1 MADETRHVLF
11 VDDDAEIIEMVEAL
25 LEPRGVNVTTAP
37 DGVEALVLLESGL
50 RPDIIIA
57 DVTMPNMDGFDL
69 FRAVR
74 DNDTW
79 KDIPFV
85 LVTGNDDR
93 ANLSRALML
102 GSDDYLIKPFDPERL
117 LLTVYGK
124 TRRSNVPARQ
134 LQMETGPAT
143 PNTNGRRD
151 VSARRAVAPHE
162 APTLPSRH
170 ALRQQAASTPGS
182 QGTNDLGNELK
193 GYLGV
198 LWRYKWII
206 VVCTVVAASVALALS
221 FLMTPIYAATSTVRV
236 SVASGGV
243 VDWGANALAARLVNT
258 YVEIATGDRLRE
270 QVMNELGLEREPGV
284 EVEPV
289 PETELLRITAT
300 DPDPAAAQ
308 AVANLLARMMI
319 ENSLE
324 FYGGDA
330 PTARE
335 LLEIQ
340 LEEAQTNLDNAVAA
354 YDTALRSS
362 RVETVDVQGTPV
374 PEGYLDYLQAQVTL
388 RQQIYADVLERYENA
403 RYNESLRAN
412 AITIVE
418 EAYLPTSPASPKK
431 ALNLLFGLVGGL
443 GVGAVLAFLL
453 ETLDTSIRNTEEVQ
467 TTVPLPLLGQIPEA
481 PHGLPFRPAPSP
493 LFPES
498 GYPFLA
504 DVYHRLRAHLM
515 MSGAIPPGSASV
527 LITSPEP
534 GTGKSTVTANLGL
547 ALAQSG
553 SRVILVDMDLRRPS
567 LHRIFNLSKEPG
579 LSDVLRGE
587 TTLNEV
593 LQEGSHK
600 NLRILTAGRVTDD
613 LTGLLTPTQTGAFIE
628 SLLEDCDYVL
638 LDAPAV
644 LATAD
649 ATLLA
654 GQADTIL
661 VLAAQRRTDRTNLRQ
676 SLQHLHQ
683 IGAKV
688 AGVIVNRV
696 PRSRLYAYYSQ
707 PSTPVEIIKDRIRRI
722 RTGVK

>member
-1 MADETRHVLF
+1 
-11 VDDDAEIIEMVEAL
+11 
-25 LEPRGVNVTTAP
+25 
-37 DGVEALVLLESGL
+37 
-50 RPDIIIA
+50 
-57 DVTMPNMDGFDL
+57 
-69 FRAVR
+69 
-74 DNDTW
+74 
-79 KDIPFV
+79 
-85 LVTGNDDR
+85 
-93 ANLSRALML
+93 
-102 GSDDYLIKPFDPERL
+102 
-117 LLTVYGK
+117 
-124 TRRSNVPARQ
+124 
-134 LQMETGPAT
+134 
-143 PNTNGRRD
+143 
-151 VSARRAVAPHE
+151 
-162 APTLPSRH
+162 
-170 ALRQQAASTPGS
+170 
-182 QGTNDLGNELK
+182 
-193 GYLGV
+193 
-198 LWRYKWII
+198 
-206 VVCTVVAASVALALS
+206 
-221 FLMTPIYAATSTVRV
+221 
-236 SVASGGV
+236 
-243 VDWGANALAARLVNT
+243 
-258 YVEIATGDRLRE
+258 
-270 QVMNELGLEREPGV
+270 
-284 EVEPV
+284 
-289 PETELLRITAT
+289 
-300 DPDPAAAQ
+300 
-308 AVANLLARMMI
+308 
-319 ENSLE
+319 
-324 FYGGDA
+324 
-330 PTARE
+330 
-335 LLEIQ
+335 
-340 LEEAQTNLDNAVAA
+340 
-354 YDTALRSS
+354 
-362 RVETVDVQGTPV
+362 
-374 PEGYLDYLQAQVTL
+374 
-388 RQQIYADVLERYENA
+388 
-403 RYNESLRAN
+403 
-412 AITIVE
+412 
-418 EAYLPTSPASPKK
+418 
-431 ALNLLFGLVGGL
+431 
-443 GVGAVLAFLL
+443 
-453 ETLDTSIRNTEEVQ
+453 
-467 TTVPLPLLGQIPEA
+467 VPLPLLGQIPEA
-481 PHGLPFRPAPSP
+481 PRGLPFRPAPSP

-567 LHRIFNLSKEPG
+567 LHRIFNLPKEPG

-613 LTGLLTPTQTGAFIE
+613 LTGLVTPTQIGAFIE
-628 SLLEDCDYVL
+628 NLLEDCDYVL